1 MRKMNR
7 TKLVRTNNN
16 NFSGRLVLA
25 KRILAFGN
33 PVYDIISTPVLVRSE
48 RILSGCSTNACLA
61 ATRLGVNATLVGMV
75 GGDYKETLEADLRE
89 RKVEFHLL
97 PSGQTGGFSLIYYD
111 GHGNRELTLLGVA
124 DPILEYNDGFDGVD
138 FILIGPILGEVNADR
153 AGSKQRDHHQRE
165 DQDQILAEQ
174 PAPAGAPWRRGR
186 RGGGEKR

>member
-1 MRKMNR
+1 
-7 TKLVRTNNN
+7 
-16 NFSGRLVLA
+16 LA

-124 DPILEYNDGFDGVD
+124 DPIQAYNGGFDGVD
-138 FILIGPILGEVNADR
+138 FILIGPILGEVNADLVIKLR
-153 AGSKQRDHHQRE
+153 SETDLPIFTDPQGLLRNQKE
-165 DQDQILAEQ
+165 GQI
-174 PAPAGAPWRRGR
+174 
-186 RGGGEKR
+186 